1 MVAVLPALPRRYC
14 LIRPLGRGGQGKVY
28 LVRDAH
34 LDQAFLALKVLD
46 EREAA
51 SRPRE
56 GAPDPLTSEF
66 LVLSRLAHPS
76 LARVRD
82 FGRLP
87 CGGPPYFTSDYASG
101 LDLLEW
107 GLEHPFSADWPS
119 FYSIAAQALGALHAI
134 HSAGYVH
141 GDVKPA
147 HLVVREDPACP
158 EGVQL
163 TVIDFGSAC
172 L

>member
-1 MVAVLPALPRRYC
+1 MVIMPPVLPRRYC
-14 LIRPLGRGGQGKVY
+14 LVRPLGRGGQGRVY
-28 LVRDAH
+28 LVRDAY

-46 EREAA
+46 ERETA
-51 SRPRE
+51 
-56 GAPDPLTSEF
+56 GARAGSPDPLSSEF

-87 CGGPPYFTSDYASG
+87 GEGPPFFTSDYAPG
-101 LDLLEW
+101 LDVLEW
-107 GLEHPFSADWPS
+107 GLEHPFAANWPA

-147 HLVVREDPACP
+147 HLVLKEDPA
-158 EGVQL
+158 
-163 TVIDFGSAC
+163 
-172 L
+172 